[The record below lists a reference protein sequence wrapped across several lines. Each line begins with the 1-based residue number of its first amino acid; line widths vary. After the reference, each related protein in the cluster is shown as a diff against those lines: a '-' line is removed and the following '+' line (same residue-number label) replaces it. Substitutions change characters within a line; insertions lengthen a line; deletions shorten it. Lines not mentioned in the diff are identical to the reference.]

1 MKNYIKYLT
10 IFGLFLAFTSCQD
23 VLEPTPYS
31 FTAPENFYQSAQDA
45 EIALVGVYNTLTAG
59 DIQGAGNASSFR
71 RDLFEMLVGGTGEG
85 VVPSRFANRRAANFG
100 TGAFTSQDPEINNAW
115 FFLYAGIGRANSLLE
130 NLPNIPDGDFS
141 ATRKVEIEAEAK
153 LLRGFYHMM
162 LSMMHGAIPVYTK
175 TDDDPLMGRKSVQE
189 VYAQIISDYEFA
201 YQNLLDRGPL
211 AASVNKW
218 TAAGLLVK
226 VHTYLASM
234 EANGL
239 SDFGYAP
246 NSFAWVVE
254 DETKYGYNP
263 AVTISA
269 DIVANSGYTLTA
281 NYDRLFRES
290 TKTAQA
296 EEVMMS
302 AEGSSDATQQVITI
316 VVNNFLPQGNSGTL
330 GGGSGWT
337 RPTGELYDLYNAGD
351 FRFSHN
357 VSGNIGGNANVL
369 DVLEID
375 GVRYYQ
381 PRPLPGKNNGTMS
394 VGKYRV
400 KDPQQKSYAPWASG
414 ISFPLL
420 RYGDILLLR
429 AEALYFTGDEPGARA
444 VLTELRQRSIIAPAI
459 VDDLNTAYFNSD
471 FVKELQEERSR
482 ELCFEIW
489 RRIDLARFNIYDET
503 VNSLD
508 SNNGAYNEGVTLL
521 QQNWKSEKVW
531 FPIPLQQIDLNSNL
545 VPNPGY

>member
-1 MKNYIKYLT
+1 MKKYIKYLS
-10 IFGLFLAFTSCQD
+10 FLVLFLAVLSCED
-23 VLEPTPYS
+23 TLEPTPYS

-59 DIQGAGNASSFR
+59 SIQGAGNASSFR

-85 VVPSRFANRRAANFG
+85 VVPGRFANRRGGEWG
-100 TGAFTSQDPEINNAW
+100 TGAFTSQDPELNNAW
-115 FFLYAGIGRANSLLE
+115 FFLYAGVGRANSLLE
-130 NLPNIPDGDFS
+130 NLPNIPDAEFS
-141 ATRKVEIEAEAK
+141 NTRKAEIEGEAK
-153 LLRGFYHMM
+153 LLRGYYHMM
-162 LSMMHGAIPVYTK
+162 LTMMHGAIPVYTK
-175 TDDDPLMGRKSVQE
+175 LDDDPLMGRKPVQE
-189 VYAQIISDYEFA
+189 VYAAILSDLEFA
-201 YQNLLDRGPL
+201 YQNLQDRGPR
-211 AASVNKW
+211 AGAVDKW

-226 VHTYLASM
+226 AHTYLASM
-234 EANGL
+234 KTNGL

-246 NSFAWVVE
+246 NSFDWVNAT
-254 DETKYGYNP
+254 DSYTK
-263 AVTISA
+263 AATISA

-281 NYDRLFRES
+281 NYDRLFRAS

-296 EEVMMS
+296 EEVMLS
-302 AEGSSDATQQVITI
+302 AEGSSDASQQVITI
-316 VVNNFLPQGNSGTL
+316 VVNNFLPQGNARTV

-337 RPTGELYDLYNAGD
+337 RPTGELYDLYHPSD

-357 VSGNIGGNANVL
+357 VSGNLGGNPNIL

-381 PRPLPGKNNGTMS
+381 PRALPGKNAGIMS
-394 VGKYRV
+394 VGKYRE
-400 KDPQQKSYAPWASG
+400 KDPAQKSYAPWATSL
-414 ISFPLL
+414 SFPLL
-420 RYGDILLLR
+420 RYGDILLMR
-429 AEALYFTGDEPGARA
+429 AEALYYTGDEPGARA
-444 VLTELRQRSIIAPAI
+444 VLTQLRQRSVIAPAT
-459 VDDLNTAYFNSD
+459 VDDLNAAYFNSD

-503 VNSLD
+503 VNGLD
-508 SNNGAYNEGVTLL
+508 PNNGFYNSSVTLL

-545 VPNPGY
+545 VQNPGY

>member
-10 IFGLFLAFTSCQD
+10 IFGLFLAVTSCQD

-71 RDLFEMLVGGTGEG
+71 RDLYEMLVGGTGEG
-85 VVPSRFANRRAANFG
+85 VVPSNLANRRAANFG

-175 TDDDPLMGRKSVQE
+175 TDDDPLMARKPVQE

-201 YQNLLDRGPL
+201 YENLLDRGPL

-218 TAAGLLVK
+218 TAGGLLVK
-226 VHTYLASM
+226 THTYLASM
-234 EANGL
+234 KTNGL

-246 NSFAWVVE
+246 NSFAWV
-254 DETKYGYNP
+254 DAAASYTK

-316 VVNNFLPQGNSGTL
+316 VVNNFIPQGNSPNL

-337 RPTGELYDLYNAGD
+337 RPTGELYDLYNTGD

-369 DVLEID
+369 EVLEID
-375 GVRYYQ
+375 GIRYYQ

-400 KDPQQKSYAPWASG
+400 KDPSQKSYAPWASG

-444 VLTELRQRSIIAPAI
+444 VLTELRQRSVIAPAI

-508 SNNGAYNEGVTLL
+508 PNNGAYNGSVTLL
-521 QQNWKSEKVW
+521 QQNWKKEKVW

-545 VPNPGY
+545 DPNPGY

>member
-1 MKNYIKYLT
+1 MKKYIKNLSLLV
-10 IFGLFLAFTSCQD
+10 LFLGAFSCED
-23 VLEPTPYS
+23 TLEPTPYS
-31 FTAPENFYQSAQDA
+31 FTAPENFYKTGQDA

-59 DIQGAGNASSFR
+59 SIQGAGNASSFR

-100 TGAFTSQDPEINNAW
+100 TGAFTTQDREINNAW
-115 FFLYAGIGRANSLLE
+115 FFLYAGVGRANSLLE
-130 NLPNIPDGDFS
+130 NLPNIPDEDFS
-141 ATRKVEIEAEAK
+141 GTRKVEVEAEAK

-175 TDDDPLMGRKSVQE
+175 TDDDPLMGRKPVQE
-189 VYAQIISDYEFA
+189 VYTQIISDFEFA

-211 AASVNKW
+211 TASVNKW

-234 EANGL
+234 KINGL

-246 NSFAWVVE
+246 NSFDWV
-254 DETKYGYNP
+254 DANASYAS
-263 AVTISA
+263 AVTMST
-269 DIVANSGYTLTA
+269 DLVTNSGYTLTA

-296 EEVMMS
+296 EEVMLS
-302 AEGSSDATQQVITI
+302 AEGSADASQQVITI
-316 VVNNFLPQGNSGTL
+316 VVNNFIPQGNAPRL

-337 RPTGELYDLYNAGD
+337 RPTGELYDLYDAGD

-357 VSGNIGGNANVL
+357 VSGNLGGNANVL

-381 PRPLPGKNNGTMS
+381 PRTLPGKNNGTMS
-394 VGKYRV
+394 VGKYRM
-400 KDPQQKSYAPWASG
+400 KDPSQKTYAPWASG

-444 VLTELRQRSIIAPAI
+444 VLTELRQRSVIAPVS

-503 VNSLD
+503 INSLD
-508 SNNGAYNEGVTLL
+508 PNNGAYNGDVTLL
-521 QQNWKSEKVW
+521 QQNWKTEKVW

-545 VPNPGY
+545 EPNPGY

>member
-1 MKNYIKYLT
+1 MKTYIKNLS
-10 IFGLFLAFTSCQD
+10 FLVLFLAVISCED
-23 VLEPTPYS
+23 TLEPTPYS
-31 FTAPENFYQSAQDA
+31 FTAPENFYKSAQDA

-59 DIQGAGNASSFR
+59 SIQGGGNASSFR

-85 VVPSRFANRRAANFG
+85 VIPARFANRRGAEWG
-100 TGAFTSQDPEINNAW
+100 TGQFSSSTGEINNAW

-130 NLPNIPDGDFS
+130 NLPSIPDAEFS
-141 ATRKVEIEAEAK
+141 NTRKAEIEGEAK
-153 LLRGFYHMM
+153 LLRGYYHMM

-175 TDDDPLMGRKSVQE
+175 TGDDPLMGRKSVQE
-189 VYAQIISDYEFA
+189 VYTQILSDYEFA
-201 YQNLLDRGPL
+201 YQNLQHRGL
-211 AASVNKW
+211 RGGAVDKW

-226 VHTYLASM
+226 AHTYLASM
-234 EANGL
+234 KTNGL

-246 NSFAWVVE
+246 NSFDWVNAT
-254 DETKYGYNP
+254 DSYTK

-296 EEVMMS
+296 EEVMLS
-302 AEGSSDATQQVITI
+302 AEGSSDASQQVITI
-316 VVNNFLPQGNSGTL
+316 VVNNFIPQGNAPRL

-337 RPTGELYDLYNAGD
+337 RPTGELYDLYHSAD

-357 VSGNIGGNANVL
+357 VSGNIGGNANIL
-369 DVLEID
+369 DVIEID

-381 PRPLPGKNNGTMS
+381 PRTLPGKNNGTMS
-394 VGKYRV
+394 VGKYRM
-400 KDPQQKSYAPWASG
+400 KDPSQKSYAPWASG

-429 AEALYFTGDEPGARA
+429 AEALYYTGDESGARA
-444 VLTELRQRSIIAPAI
+444 VLTELRQRSVMAPAT
-459 VDDLNTAYFNSD
+459 VDDLNTAYFNAD

-503 VNSLD
+503 ISSLD
-508 SNNGAYNEGVTLL
+508 PDNGFYNGDVTLL

-531 FPIPLQQIDLNSNL
+531 YPIPLGQIDLNSNL
-545 VPNPGY
+545 VQNPGY

>member
-1 MKNYIKYLT
+1 MKNYIKILT
-10 IFGLFLAFTSCQD
+10 IFGLFLVNTSCED
-23 VLEPTPYS
+23 TLEPTPYS
-31 FTAPENFYQSAQDA
+31 FTAPENFYKSAQDA

-59 DIQGAGNASSFR
+59 SIQGAGNASSFR

-85 VVPSRFANRRAANFG
+85 VVPSNFANRRAANFG
-100 TGAFTSQDPEINNAW
+100 TAAFTSQDPEINNAW
-115 FFLYAGIGRANSLLE
+115 FFLYAGVGRANSLLE
-130 NLPNIPDGDFS
+130 NLPNIPDRDFS
-141 ATRKVEIEAEAK
+141 GTRKVEIEAEAK

-162 LSMMHGAIPVYTK
+162 LTMMHGAIPVYTR
-175 TDDDPLMGRKSVQE
+175 TDDNPLMERKPVQE
-189 VYAQIISDYEFA
+189 VYNQIIADYEFA
-201 YQNLLDRGPL
+201 YQNLRNRGPL

-234 EANGL
+234 KTNGL
-239 SDFGYAP
+239 SDFGYTP
-246 NSFAWVVE
+246 NSFAWV
-254 DETKYGYNP
+254 DATASYTK
-263 AVTISA
+263 AVTIST
-269 DIVANSGYTLTA
+269 DIVSSSGYTLTA

-290 TKTAQA
+290 TKAAQA

-302 AEGSSDATQQVITI
+302 AEGSSDATQNVITI
-316 VVNNFLPQGNSGTL
+316 VVNNFIPQGNSPRL

-337 RPTGELYDLYNAGD
+337 RPTGELYDLYNVDD

-357 VSGNIGGNANVL
+357 VSGNIGGNANIL

-381 PRPLPGKNNGTMS
+381 PRPLPGKNSGFMS

-400 KDPQQKSYAPWASG
+400 KDPSQKSYAPWASG

-444 VLTELRQRSIIAPAI
+444 ILTELRERAVMAPAQ
-459 VDDLNTAYFNSD
+459 VNDLNTAYFNSD

-489 RRIDLARFNIYDET
+489 RRIDLARFNIFDET
-503 VNSLD
+503 INSLNP
-508 SNNGAYNEGVTLL
+508 NNGAWNEGVTLL
-521 QQNWKSEKVW
+521 QQNWKPEKVW
-531 FPIPLQQIDLNSNL
+531 FPIPLQQIDLNPNL
-545 VPNPGY
+545 SPNP

>member
-1 MKNYIKYLT
+1 MKNYIKILSF
-10 IFGLFLAFTSCQD
+10 IALFLSLTSCED
-23 VLEPTPYS
+23 ALEPTPYS
-31 FTAPENFYQSAQDA
+31 FTAPENFYKSAQDA

-59 DIQGAGNASSFR
+59 SIQGAGNASSFR
-71 RDLFEMLVGGTGEG
+71 RDLFEMLVGATGEG
-85 VVPSRFANRRAANFG
+85 VVPSNLSNRRAAQFG
-100 TGAFTSQDPEINNAW
+100 TAAFTTQDNEINNAW

-130 NLPNIPDGDFS
+130 NLPNIPDTEFLG
-141 ATRKVEIEAEAK
+141 TRKVEIEAEAK
-153 LLRGFYHMM
+153 LLRGFHHMI
-162 LSMMHGAIPVYTK
+162 LSMMHGAIPVYTS
-175 TDDDPLMGRKSVQE
+175 TDEDPTKGRQPVQE

-201 YQNLLDRGPL
+201 YQNLQHRGPR
-211 AASVNKW
+211 AGSVDKW

-234 EANGL
+234 KTNGL
-239 SDFGYAP
+239 SDFGYTP
-246 NSFAWVVE
+246 NSFDWV
-254 DETKYGYNP
+254 DAATSYTQ
-263 AVTISA
+263 AVTLSA
-269 DIVANSGYTLTA
+269 DIVTSSGYTLTA

-296 EEVMMS
+296 EEVMLS
-302 AEGSSDATQQVITI
+302 AEGSSDASQNVITI
-316 VVNNFLPQGNSGTL
+316 VVNNFIPQGNSPNL

-337 RPTGELYDLYNAGD
+337 RPTGELYDLYHSAD

-357 VSGNIGGNANVL
+357 VSGNIGGNANIL
-369 DVLEID
+369 EVLEID
-375 GVRYYQ
+375 GIRYYQ
-381 PRPLPGKNNGTMS
+381 PRTLPGKNNGMMS

-400 KDPQQKSYAPWASG
+400 KDPKQKSYAPWASG

-444 VLTELRQRSIIAPAI
+444 VLTELRQRAVLDPDTAT
-459 VDDLNTAYFNSD
+459 VDDLNATYFKAD

-503 VNSLD
+503 INSLD
-508 SNNGAYNEGVTLL
+508 SNNGAYNGAVTLL

-545 VPNPGY
+545 EQNPGY

>member
-1 MKNYIKYLT
+1 MKNHIKN
-10 IFGLFLAFTSCQD
+10 ILFVVFFIAFTSCQD
-23 VLEPTPYS
+23 TLEPTPYS
-31 FTAPENFYQSAQDA
+31 FTAPENFYKSAKDA

-59 DIQGAGNASSFR
+59 DIQRAGNASSFR
-71 RDLFEMLVGGTGEG
+71 RDLYEMLVGATGEG
-85 VVPSRFANRRAANFG
+85 VVPLNFANRRGANFG

-115 FFLYAGIGRANSLLE
+115 FFLYAGIGRANSFLE
-130 NLPNIPDGDFS
+130 NLPKIPDSDFS
-141 ATRKVEIEAEAK
+141 GNRKVEIEAEAK

-162 LSMMHGAIPVYTK
+162 LSMMHGAIPVYTR
-175 TDDDPLMGRKSVQE
+175 TDEDPVKGRQPVQE
-189 VYAQIISDYEFA
+189 VYNQIISDYDFA
-201 YQNLLDRGPL
+201 YQNLQDRGPL
-211 AASVNKW
+211 ASSANKW
-218 TAAGLLVK
+218 TAAGFLVK
-226 VHTYLASM
+226 VYTYLASM
-234 EANGL
+234 KMNGL

-246 NSFAWVVE
+246 NNFDWV
-254 DETKYGYNP
+254 DAADSYAK
-263 AVTISA
+263 AVTISE
-269 DIVANSGYTLTA
+269 DIVNNSGYKLTS

-296 EEVMMS
+296 EEVLLG
-302 AEGSSDATQQVITI
+302 AEGSSDPSQNVITI
-316 VVNNFLPQGNSGTL
+316 VVNNFIPQGNSQRL

-337 RPTGELYDLYNAGD
+337 RPTGELFDLYNSGD

-357 VSGNIGGNANVL
+357 VSGNIGGNASIL

-381 PRPLPGKNNGTMS
+381 PRSLPGKNSGIMS

-400 KDPQQKSYAPWASG
+400 KDPAQKSFAPWASG

-429 AEALYFTGDEPGARA
+429 AEALFFTNDEPGARNI
-444 VLTELRQRSIIAPAI
+444 LTELRQRSVVPPST

-489 RRIDLARFNIYDET
+489 RRIDLARFNIYDKT
-503 VNSLD
+503 INSLD
-508 SNNGAYNEGVTLL
+508 PNNGFYNPNVTLL

-531 FPIPLQQIDLNSNL
+531 FPIPLQQIDLNPNL
-545 VPNPGY
+545 KQNPGY

>member
-1 MKNYIKYLT
+1 MKKYIKNLS
-10 IFGLFLAFTSCQD
+10 FLVLFLAALSCED
-23 VLEPTPYS
+23 TLEPTPYS
-31 FTAPENFYQSAQDA
+31 FTAPENFYKTGQDA

-59 DIQGAGNASSFR
+59 SIQGAGNASSFR

-85 VVPSRFANRRAANFG
+85 VVPSRFANRRGANWG

-115 FFLYAGIGRANSLLE
+115 FFLYAGIGRTNSLLE
-130 NLPNIPDGDFS
+130 NLPNIPDNEFS
-141 ATRKVEIEAEAK
+141 GTRKAEIEGEAR
-153 LLRGFYHMM
+153 LLRGYFHMM
-162 LSMMHGAIPVYTK
+162 LSMMHGAIPIYTSNNE
-175 TDDDPLMGRKSVQE
+175 DPIKGRQSVQE
-189 VYAQIISDYEFA
+189 VYTQIISDYEFA
-201 YQNLLDRGPL
+201 YQNCIDRGPL

-218 TAAGLLVK
+218 TAAGFLVK

-234 EANGL
+234 KTNGL

-246 NSFAWVVE
+246 NNFDWV
-254 DETKYGYNP
+254 DANASYNS

-269 DIVANSGYTLTA
+269 DIVANSGYKLTA
-281 NYDRLFRES
+281 NYDRLFRAS
-290 TKTAQA
+290 TKTAQS
-296 EEVMMS
+296 EEVMLS
-302 AEGSSDATQQVITI
+302 AEGSSDASQQVITI
-316 VVNNFLPQGNSGTL
+316 VVNNFIPQGNARTV

-337 RPTGELYDLYNAGD
+337 RPTGELYNRYDTND

-357 VSGNIGGNANVL
+357 VSGNLGGNPSIL
-369 DVLEID
+369 DVIEID

-381 PRPLPGKNNGTMS
+381 PRALAGPNSGTMS
-394 VGKYRV
+394 VGKYRMI
-400 KDPQQKSYAPWASG
+400 DPAQNSFAPWATG
-414 ISFPLL
+414 LSFPLL

-444 VLTELRQRSIIAPAI
+444 VLTELRQRSVIAPAI
-459 VDDLNTAYFNSD
+459 VDDLNTAYFNAD

-503 VNSLD
+503 INSLD
-508 SNNGAYNEGVTLL
+508 PNNGFYNGDVTLL
-521 QQNWKSEKVW
+521 QQNWKSEKAW

-545 VPNPGY
+545 EQNPGY